1 MKLCYNVLVCLIV
14 LHYFCCSN
22 NCFILSGNSGWWK
35 QNLHVPWLEII
46 PTINAHCAICFP
58 YFPKKLFS
66 ICIPPLSFVAD
77 ILAHFLWLRTK
88 NFWTVV
94 FCRWTVNVKTY
105 CTNNHNLKKPDA
117 VYQRPVHQLLFLLFI
132 RLYYLPCTFTII
144 TLSYIMTSFHQLI
157 FNMIFLGIFVRIT
170 SLLYI

>member
-58 YFPKKLFS
+58 YFPKNLFS
-66 ICIPPLSFVAD
+66 ICIPPPFFCCRYPSTLFMIANKKLLNGRFLPVNGQFYNFVISYVAFSV
-77 ILAHFLWLRTK
+77 IFCITFYSKNHGTK
-88 NFWTVV
+88 YYKQGKIDFFHIT
-94 FCRWTVNVKTY
+94 C
-105 CTNNHNLKKPDA
+105 
-117 VYQRPVHQLLFLLFI
+117 QRIPL
-132 RLYYLPCTFTII
+132 
-144 TLSYIMTSFHQLI
+144 
-157 FNMIFLGIFVRIT
+157 
-170 SLLYI
+170 

>member
-94 FCRWTVNVKTY
+94 FCRWTVNFTILSF
-105 CTNNHNLKKPDA
+105 HMF
-117 VYQRPVHQLLFLLFI
+117 RFLLSFVLLSI
-132 RLYYLPCTFTII
+132 PKIMEQSTINKEKLISFT
-144 TLSYIMTSFHQLI
+144 
-157 FNMIFLGIFVRIT
+157 
-170 SLLYI
+170 